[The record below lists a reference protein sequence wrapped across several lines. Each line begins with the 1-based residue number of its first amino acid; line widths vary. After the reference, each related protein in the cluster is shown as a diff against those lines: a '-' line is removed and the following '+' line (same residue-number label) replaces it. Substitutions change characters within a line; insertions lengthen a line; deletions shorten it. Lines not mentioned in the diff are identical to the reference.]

1 MFDIL
6 YRGLRA
12 QFLSR
17 SIDLNNFYRG
27 LYTRVILL
35 LLLTGLTALFLN
47 ATGHRGVNI
56 ILVIP
61 VVLAIGYFGFQP
73 FYLLTIAAVAK
84 MAGLKPAAALE
95 TWKKFCVHMALFA
108 SVFLLT
114 LGIVPIREHV
124 GGALIIIASL
134 VVLGLLVWAFKK
146 DAKWYQTY
154 VLGLAVL
161 GVVIG
166 AVSLMS
172 PAQRISVLG
181 FDPLRSF
188 TISPQQDLAR
198 RILDEENERRDTAA
212 AQELAKKRG
221 QSLTNQERA
230 EIRAAAEG
238 KGPMLQQGKAAL
250 AGEVV
255 VYTLNS
261 LHQPEQLC
269 GLEAGKSYMYT
280 ISDGKWMYLR
290 YKANPTVSF
299 KSNLDGMSVE
309 TSGEQLPF
317 AGMNKGWALTLNGAL
332 PGNKASADESGCFT
346 VAFNLTTQYKDAWE
360 IDGGKHIVK
369 IRLHAGALAALRSW

>member
-6 YRGLRA
+6 YRGLRT

-56 ILVIP
+56 ILIIP

-84 MAGLKPAAALE
+84 MTGLKPAAALE

-181 FDPLRSF
+181 FDPFRSF

-198 RILDEENERRDTAA
+198 RILDEENERRDKAA

-230 EIRAAAEG
+230 EIRATAEG
-238 KGPMLQQGKAAL
+238 RGPMLQQGKAAL
-250 AGEVV
+250 AGEVFT
-255 VYTLNS
+255 YTLNS

-280 ISDGKWMYLR
+280 ITEGERIRVRYRSDRSL
-290 YKANPTVSF
+290 SE
-299 KSNLDGMSVE
+299 SNLNGRTIE
-309 TSGEQLPF
+309 TNGEALPF
-317 AGMNKGWALTLNGAL
+317 AGMNKGWALTLNGTL
-332 PGNKASADESGCFT
+332 PDNKASADESGCFT
-346 VAFNLTTQYKDAWE
+346 VAFNLTQQVMDAYE
-360 IDGGKHIVK
+360 IDGGKHVVK

>member
-1 MFDIL
+1 MWDIL

-47 ATGHRGVNI
+47 ATGHRGINI
-56 ILVIP
+56 ALIIP

-73 FYLLTIAAVAK
+73 FYLLTIAVTAK
-84 MAGLKPAAALE
+84 VVGFKPAAALE
-95 TWKKFCVHMALFA
+95 TWKKFCIHAGLFA

-114 LGIVPIREHV
+114 LGIVPIRENV
-124 GGALIIIASL
+124 GAAFLIIASL

-146 DAKWYQTY
+146 DAKWYQNY
-154 VLGLAVL
+154 ILGLAVV

-166 AVSLMS
+166 VVSLMS
-172 PAQRISVLG
+172 PAQRISVIG

-188 TISPQQDLAR
+188 TISPQQDHAR
-198 RILDEENERRDTAA
+198 RILDEENARRDNAA
-212 AQELAKKRG
+212 AKELEKKRG
-221 QSLTNQERA
+221 QSLTNKERA

-238 KGPMLQQGKAAL
+238 RGPMLQQGKAAL
-250 AGEVV
+250 AGEVLT
-255 VYTLNS
+255 YTLNS
-261 LHQPEQLC
+261 LRQPEQLC

-280 ISDGKWMYLR
+280 LTEGEKIRVR
-290 YKANPTVSF
+290 YKNDRSLSE
-299 KSNLDGMSVE
+299 SNMNGRTIE
-309 TSGEQLPF
+309 TNGEALPF
-317 AGMNKGWALTLNGAL
+317 AGMDKGWALTLNGTL

-346 VAFNLTTQYKDAWE
+346 VALNLTQQIMDAYE
-360 IDGGKHIVK
+360 IDGGRHIVK
-369 IRLHAGALAALRSW
+369 IRLHAGPLAALRSW